1 MNIYI
6 YYIFFLLASFFIIFF
21 SKKYEVFQDN
31 KIELHKRK
39 LNKSRSLYLGGLIFI
54 IFLIYRYLYETN
66 ISIFIFILTIFFT
79 GFLSDLKFL
88 NDPKKRFI
96 IQFFLILIFVYF
108 LDINILKTRFFPLD
122 ILLENKLY
130 NYFFVVF
137 CLMIL
142 LNGSNFIDGINTLA
156 IGYFLTILITLNLIP
171 EFTDLKYIYNDI
183 FLVLIFLL
191 ILNLLGIIILG
202 DSGAYAISLFFGI
215 FLIEFANLN
224 ESISP
229 FFIILLLWYPCFELL
244 FSMIRRISSKKMSY
258 KPDLNHLHQLIYL
271 KINSVNT
278 FGQKI
283 NHFIS
288 SLVINSYIII
298 IFYFSLKYVYETQLM
313 ILFIFLNI
321 IVYCGSYFFLKRK

>member
-1 MNIYI
+1 
-6 YYIFFLLASFFIIFF
+6 
-21 SKKYEVFQDN
+21 
-31 KIELHKRK
+31 
-39 LNKSRSLYLGGLIFI
+39 
-54 IFLIYRYLYETN
+54 
-66 ISIFIFILTIFFT
+66 
-79 GFLSDLKFL
+79 
-88 NDPKKRFI
+88 
-96 IQFFLILIFVYF
+96 
-108 LDINILKTRFFPLD
+108 
-122 ILLENKLY
+122 
-130 NYFFVVF
+130 
-137 CLMIL
+137 MIL